1 MCNES
6 GYTKKDVDLKHKMF
20 NSVQGLSCLTL
31 CDPMDCKIIR
41 ENLLKMQSPVLLFAS
56 CISISE
62 GGTWEIYVLKDF
74 PGSFSKDH

>member
-1 MCNES
+1 
-6 GYTKKDVDLKHKMF
+6 
-20 NSVQGLSCLTL
+20 
-31 CDPMDCKIIR
+31 MDCKIIR

-74 PGSFSKDH
+74 PGSFSKDHWLEVVF